1 MVAYSKPQQRKK
13 EESKKLRGGRDQIS
27 LLILDLKD
35 GKLQDS
41 GKQEGKRFHRLHVL
55 RMNDDL

>member
-1 MVAYSKPQQRKK
+1 MRS
-13 EESKKLRGGRDQIS
+13 S
-27 LLILDLKD
+27 LLILDLED

-41 GKQEGKRFHRLHVL
+41 GKEEQGKMFHKLYVL